1 VIYQGFQ
8 SSDSTQNLFAINPMT
23 FNEPN
28 SNNPFVHWVSYYE
41 ELNAVIPEG
50 ELGLNPGGM
59 SQSDKIDIIHTF
71 KKPSGM
77 Q

>member
-1 VIYQGFQ
+1 MFLSLMAV
-8 SSDSTQNLFAINPMT
+8 SASTL
-23 FNEPN
+23 
-28 SNNPFVHWVSYYE
+28 
-41 ELNAVIPEG
+41 ELNATIPEG